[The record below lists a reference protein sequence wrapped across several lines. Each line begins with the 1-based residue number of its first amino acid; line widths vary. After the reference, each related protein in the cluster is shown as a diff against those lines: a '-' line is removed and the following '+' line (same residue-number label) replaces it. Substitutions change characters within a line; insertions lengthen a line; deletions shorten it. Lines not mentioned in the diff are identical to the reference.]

1 MLLNHTRST
10 LRCRRLLLT
19 SVVSIAFAAPGIA
32 AAANATA
39 PLAPLPPPVLA
50 PFVPSSEA
58 QVLQQVPSASDPKVR
73 AMRTLRQR
81 LDAAP
86 ANVEA
91 AQRLAEAYVDFG
103 RQVGDAHY
111 AGYAEAV
118 IGPLLAAP
126 QPAARTW
133 VVDAGILQYR
143 HQFPEARAALAKA
156 LARDPRNEPA
166 WLMLATLDLVQGDY
180 AAAGRSC
187 GRVAG
192 ADYTLGLACGATLR
206 SLTGQAQQSVAVLD
220 LLAARNAGLGVELK
234 SWIEGLSAESCE
246 RLGRWDDAEAHYR
259 KALGL
264 VPEDNFLLVAYADF
278 LLDRQ
283 RPAEVLPLLADH
295 TQSDTAFLRLVLAQ
309 AALRS
314 ADLSNYVWTMAARFE
329 ALRQRGSEYFG
340 REEVRFALD
349 LQHDPA
355 AALELAR
362 QNWQVQR
369 EPWDARV
376 FLAAALAA
384 DQPLAARPVLDFVE
398 HSKLEDPV
406 IADLSAR
413 LRARLGGAKVA
424 Q

>member
-1 MLLNHTRST
+1 MPPNHTPST
-10 LRCRRLLLT
+10 LRCRRWLLS

-32 AAANATA
+32 AAANATG

-50 PFVPSSEA
+50 PFVPSAEA

-86 ANVEA
+86 ADVEA

-118 IGPLLAAP
+118 IGPLLAVP

-192 ADYTLGLACGATLR
+192 GDYTLGLACGATLR

-220 LLAARNAGLGVELK
+220 LLAARDAGLGVELK

-259 KALGL
+259 KALAL

-384 DQPLAARPVLDFVE
+384 DQPLVARPVLDFVE

-413 LRARLGGAKVA
+413 LRARLGGAKA
-424 Q
+424 AP